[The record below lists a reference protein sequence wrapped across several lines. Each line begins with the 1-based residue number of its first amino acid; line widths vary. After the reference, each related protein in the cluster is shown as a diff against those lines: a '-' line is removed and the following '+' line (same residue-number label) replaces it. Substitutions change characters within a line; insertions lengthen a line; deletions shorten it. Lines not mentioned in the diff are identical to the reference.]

1 MTPLVTIITATT
13 CTPYLRQNINSV
25 LAQTYPNVQH
35 LVVIDGK
42 HHSDKLDYD
51 IAADVITLPYATG
64 TEQYNGHRIYG
75 AMTYIARG
83 EYIIYLDEDNWIEP
97 NHVQSLV
104 NRLKDKPNAFG
115 CSLRKITDMEGN
127 FICNDDCESLGNW
140 KSIINDYFVDVN
152 CFFLPKSLAL
162 QLTPIWHRRARHP
175 EDQPEVDRALTAVLK
190 HNNIECCV
198 TGQYTVNYRAGNRV
212 DSVKPEFFLRGN
224 EQMRKVYD
232 GKLPWQAPAIQVQ

>member
-25 LAQTYPNVQH
+25 LGQTYPNVQH
-35 LVVIDGK
+35 LVVVDGK
-42 HHSDKLDYD
+42 HHIDKLDYD
-51 IAADVITLPYATG
+51 INADVIILPYATG

-83 EYIIYLDEDNWIEP
+83 DYIMYLDEDNWIEP
-97 NHVQSLV
+97 NHVESLV

-115 CSLRKITDMEGN
+115 CALRKITDMEGT

-152 CFFLPKSLAL
+152 CFFLPKRLAL
-162 QLTPIWHRRARHP
+162 QLTPVWYRRARHP
-175 EDQPEVDRALTAVLK
+175 EDQPEVDRALTAILK
-190 HNNIECCV
+190 HNKIECCV
-198 TGQYTVNYRAGNRV
+198 TGQYTVNYRAGNRA

-224 EQMRKVYD
+224 EQMRKIYD